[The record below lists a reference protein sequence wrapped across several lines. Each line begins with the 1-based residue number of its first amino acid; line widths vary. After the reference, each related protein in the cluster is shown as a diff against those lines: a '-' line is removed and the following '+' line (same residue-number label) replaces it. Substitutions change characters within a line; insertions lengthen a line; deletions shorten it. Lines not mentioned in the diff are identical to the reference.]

1 MHDAKN
7 EIKIGIERELENNW
21 YRWIDNEWY
30 TAQCTE
36 AGRMERDG
44 SAERKQKWT
53 VKIINKQDKNE
64 QEIRRKKETHC
75 SFPLNDHPTL
85 IIVLDPPA
93 VRIHQHHLH
102 SRPTRTQEPVLAAAT
117 DAMMRMPTEMK
128 RKEYGR
134 RAVESG

>member
-1 MHDAKN
+1 MNK
-7 EIKIGIERELENNW
+7 KLE
-21 YRWIDNEWY
+21 
-30 TAQCTE
+30 
-36 AGRMERDG
+36 
-44 SAERKQKWT
+44 ERKKLT
-53 VKIINKQDKNE
+53 APF
-64 QEIRRKKETHC
+64 
-75 SFPLNDHPTL
+75 SLNDHPTL
-85 IIVLDPPA
+85 IIILDPPA